1 VPFQF
6 IKFEL
11 QKTKFSKKGDS
22 TMSTKLNAS
31 AQKNKLFEEIIR
43 MEGIGGG
50 GDIFREFFK
59 RGMEKLLQESLES
72 EVTDFL
78 GRSWYEHNGSEGKT
92 KGYRNGYY
100 DRQVKTSEG
109 LLELRQPRLRQT
121 EEEFR
126 SRILERL
133 DSLEDNLRYLS
144 REMYIRGLST
154 RDIEDTF
161 RDESGEALLSRSSVS
176 RLNSEMIKEYEE
188 FISRDL
194 SELDVVYL
202 FVDGVYEAVRR
213 FTGNRALLCAWG
225 ICSDGTKRLIHI
237 AAVESESQVS
247 WEMFFDDMTSRG
259 LRHPLLVVS
268 DGGKGA
274 TCAIVKSFP
283 RADRQRCLAHKLR
296 NIASKLPKDR
306 QAEVLSTIK
315 GVYYAADHQAAKILA
330 SDFIDKNIDNYP
342 SAVKCFSEDLEACLV
357 NLKYPLG
364 HRKFIRTTNL
374 LERAFEEEKRRT
386 KVFPQHANEKALT
399 GLIFSVLYRASQN
412 WKRIGMRDDELKI
425 LKNIRKLMT
434 NEDSNGDYI
443 SYKLVA

>member
-1 VPFQF
+1 VPLQF
-6 IKFEL
+6 IKFEV
-11 QKTKFSKKGDS
+11 QNKKFSKKGDS

-31 AQKNKLFEEIIR
+31 SQKNKLFEEMLK
-43 MEGIGGG
+43 MEEGG
-50 GDIFREFFK
+50 GDLFRESFK
-59 RGMEKLLQESLES
+59 RGMEKLLQESLEG

-78 GRSWYEHNGSEGKT
+78 GRSWYEHNGSEGRR

-109 LLELRQPRLRQT
+109 LLELRQPRVRDT
-121 EEEFR
+121 DEEFR

-133 DSLEDNLRYLS
+133 DSLEDNLKYLS
-144 REMYIRGLST
+144 REMYIRGMST

-161 RDESGEALLSRSSVS
+161 RDESGEALLSKSSVS
-176 RLNSEMIKEYEE
+176 RLNSEMTREYEE
-188 FISRDL
+188 FTCRDL

-202 FVDGVYEAVRR
+202 FIDGVYEAVRR

-225 ICSDGTKRLIHI
+225 ICSDGTKRLIHV
-237 AAVESESQVS
+237 AAVESESKAS
-247 WEMFFDDMTSRG
+247 WEVFFLDMTNRG

-274 TCAIVKSFP
+274 GAAIVKSFP
-283 RADRQRCLAHKLR
+283 KAERQRCLAHKMR
-296 NIASKLPKDR
+296 NIASKLPRDR
-306 QAEVLSTIK
+306 QTEVLAKVK
-315 GVYYAADHQAAKILA
+315 GIYYASDYEAAKTMA

-386 KVFPQHANEKALT
+386 KVFPQHASEKALT
-399 GLIFSVLYRASQN
+399 GLVFSVLYRASQN

-434 NEDSNGDYI
+434 NEESTGDYI
-443 SYKLVA
+443 SYRLAA